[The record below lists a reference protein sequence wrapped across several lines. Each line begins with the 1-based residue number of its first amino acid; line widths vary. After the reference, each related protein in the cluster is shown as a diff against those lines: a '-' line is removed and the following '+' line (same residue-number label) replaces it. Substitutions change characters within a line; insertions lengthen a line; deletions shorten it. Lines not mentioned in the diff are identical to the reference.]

1 MDRHEKE
8 MLEMNSKKRFYKLFK
23 DYKEI
28 KDSGITT
35 MQSVEF
41 SKELIGTRNCI
52 LSFVDSIISD
62 SSIAII
68 DEEDIEAE
76 VLGEL
81 EKATEQGLDAIN
93 KVVGEKKTRVTS
105 NIVVSNKIINDLQP
119 EEDFKN
125 IIMKRIAKKI
135 SNVIINGNEKFTG
148 KALNSS
154 STTLT
159 GECSAD
165 NLRNLMLEMD
175 EEYLANALF
184 IISKE
189 NFKLISKEKKVNG
202 EFYVTFNSEIGL
214 YEIHDMPLLVV
225 DELIDANAL
234 LVDINSAYRAII
246 SPNIDVRDFS
256 QDMALNYIGKNGLII
271 SVYFDGNIKNENAI
285 RKLA

>member
-68 DEEDIEAE
+68 DEEDVEAE

-93 KVVGEKKTRVTS
+93 KVVGEKK
-105 NIVVSNKIINDLQP
+105 Q
-119 EEDFKN
+119 E
-125 IIMKRIAKKI
+125 
-135 SNVIINGNEKFTG
+135 
-148 KALNSS
+148 
-154 STTLT
+154 
-159 GECSAD
+159 
-165 NLRNLMLEMD
+165 
-175 EEYLANALF
+175 
-184 IISKE
+184 
-189 NFKLISKEKKVNG
+189 
-202 EFYVTFNSEIGL
+202 
-214 YEIHDMPLLVV
+214 
-225 DELIDANAL
+225 
-234 LVDINSAYRAII
+234 
-246 SPNIDVRDFS
+246 
-256 QDMALNYIGKNGLII
+256 
-271 SVYFDGNIKNENAI
+271 
-285 RKLA
+285 